1 MAGNSQEY
9 ISHHL
14 TNLTYGKL
22 PAGYVRHNADGTET
36 ELTEATWT
44 MAHSGQEAADM
55 GFSAVH
61 VDSLGWSFGLGAM
74 LMFLFWRAANHFWC
88 FGRSLHE
95 GCSFY

>member
-22 PAGYVRHNADGTET
+22 PAGYVRHNEDGSET

-44 MAHSGQEAADM
+44 MAHTKQEAADM
-55 GFSAVH
+55 GFSAIH
-61 VDSLGWSFGLGAM
+61 VDSMGWSFGLGA
-74 LMFLFWRAANHFWC
+74 LIMFLFWRAAKKASTAVPTGF
-88 FGRSLHE
+88 
-95 GCSFY
+95 